1 MLMQIAWKKEC
12 DNDIMMYMITSKK
25 KDISFRDSVYDVVA
39 AIPRGKV
46 MSYGE
51 VARRAGSPR
60 AARAVGSLMNSDED
74 FHELPC
80 HRVILAS
87 RHVGVYAGG
96 PEAKAK
102 LLRAEGVIV
111 ENLKVLE
118 EQMM

>member
-1 MLMQIAWKKEC
+1 
-12 DNDIMMYMITSKK
+12 MITHRKSEK
-25 KDISFRDSVYDVVA
+25 SFRDRVYGVVA

-74 FHELPC
+74 FHDLPC
-80 HRVILAS
+80 HRVILGS
-87 RHVGVYAGG
+87 RHVGVYSGG
-96 PEAKAK
+96 PEVKAR
-102 LLRAEGVIV
+102 LLMEEGVIV
-111 ENLKVLE
+111 EGLKVLE